1 MHLDSGH
8 GMGWHIPKPVTGT
21 KGPEYVVGE
30 ELPITSP
37 EILAQ
42 ILGGDPFI
50 GIRPQL
56 YPTEIART
64 LQAAEVAASIHA
76 AVLFDRPVDDVI
88 LSAAESL
95 HSNQPVTASA
105 VGVKLVLPYLEGV
118 PSKRL
123 LELRETIPDSFR
135 EFRGKINDIVLKAM
149 REEPAD
155 GLSLAQARIEAE
167 MSGSINQL
175 EGQIAAI
182 SAKTRL
188 HGYGAVVPVLGVLAG
203 SMIGV
208 GSLEVL
214 GAATVAS
221 VGYALRAAAESAK
234 DRKLATLNPFYFI
247 WQAKRKST

>member
-1 MHLDSGH
+1 
-8 GMGWHIPKPVTGT
+8 
-21 KGPEYVVGE
+21 
-30 ELPITSP
+30 
-37 EILAQ
+37 
-42 ILGGDPFI
+42 
-50 GIRPQL
+50 
-56 YPTEIART
+56 
-64 LQAAEVAASIHA
+64 
-76 AVLFDRPVDDVI
+76 
-88 LSAAESL
+88 
-95 HSNQPVTASA
+95 
-105 VGVKLVLPYLEGV
+105 
-118 PSKRL
+118 L

-135 EFRGKINDIVLKAM
+135 EFRGNINDIVLKAM
-149 REEPAD
+149 QEEPAH

-182 SAKTRL
+182 STKTRL

-221 VGYALRAAAESAK
+221 VGYAIKAAAESAK

-247 WQAKRKST
+247 WQARRKST